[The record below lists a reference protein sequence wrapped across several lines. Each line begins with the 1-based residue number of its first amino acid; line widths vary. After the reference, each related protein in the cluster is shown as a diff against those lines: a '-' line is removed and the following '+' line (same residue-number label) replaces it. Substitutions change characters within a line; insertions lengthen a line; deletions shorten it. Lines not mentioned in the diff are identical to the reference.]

1 MVMETKMAA
10 SKAQSIAKQIFRTR
24 LRSCLS
30 HGMKQRKQKMENNHS
45 IYELVRVLE
54 DAWNSGNSQ
63 RFASVFADDADFITV
78 MGEHYNG
85 RGSVDVGHRAIFDTI
100 YKDSRN
106 RYTIEG
112 VRFIRPDVVV
122 VFVRALLEL
131 ADGKTIS
138 ARPTMVLTKEN
149 GKWQVAVLQ
158 NTVIAAENASPLEMA
173 RAGA

>member
-1 MVMETKMAA
+1 MERKMAA
-10 SKAQSIAKQIFRTR
+10 SKAQSIARQSLRTR
-24 LRSCLS
+24 LQLCLS
-30 HGMKQRKQKMENNHS
+30 HRREKKQMTDNNHS

-54 DAWNSGNSQ
+54 DAWNNSNSQ

-78 MGEHYNG
+78 LGKHYNG
-85 RGSVDVGHRAIFDTI
+85 RQSVDAGHRAIFDTI
-100 YKDSRN
+100 YKGSHC
-106 RYTIEG
+106 RYTLEG

-131 ADGKTIS
+131 ADSRTIS
-138 ARPTMVLTKEN
+138 ARPTMLLTKEN
-149 GKWQVAVLQ
+149 GKWQVGVLQ